1 MAKFEPVVH
10 TSRAWSECLPIPND
24 VTFSVRITDM
34 YHDPHGQ
41 LVMSIEPSGSY
52 ILQGSPV
59 LLTPE
64 LPDMPGL
71 HLTFPENSKLYKELL
86 ELGPLTWEQ
95 HEQDRLVR
103 REHKRRVDEVLPD
116 METVFR
122 SLISTH
128 SKNLMETKLNTLRNC
143 CETLLAIDLPEDWR
157 DDKHW
162 T

>member
-1 MAKFEPVVH
+1 MAKFEPTTHISGEWHEALPVPKGCIFAVV
-10 TSRAWSECLPIPND
+10 
-24 VTFSVRITDM
+24 ITDM
-34 YHDPHGQ
+34 YFDPHGQ
-41 LVMSIEPSGSY
+41 LVMSIEPLEHYMLDGENVDL
-52 ILQGSPV
+52 IQP
-59 LLTPE
+59 

-71 HLTFPENSKLYKELL
+71 HINFPENSKLFEELKA
-86 ELGPLTWEQ
+86 LGPLTWEQ

-116 METVFR
+116 LETVFR